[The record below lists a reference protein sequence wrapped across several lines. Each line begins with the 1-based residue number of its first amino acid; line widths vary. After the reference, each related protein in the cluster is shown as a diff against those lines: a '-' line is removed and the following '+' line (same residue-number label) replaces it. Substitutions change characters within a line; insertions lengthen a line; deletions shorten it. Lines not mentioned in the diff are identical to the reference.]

1 MRKGIMNRYFFFAI
15 VSLSLVGIVS
25 PQSALG
31 DEQAAIE
38 NIRKHGGTVRSVAA
52 NDSSKE
58 IDFHLSGKDL
68 TDSQLADVADVDNV
82 IWLNLKDTK
91 ITDAG
96 LKHLKGLN
104 ELRKL
109 HLERTAVT
117 DAGLEYLAGLA
128 SLEYL
133 NLYGTK
139 VTDAGLDKLMQLK
152 NLKQLFLWESE
163 ATEAGAERL
172 KQAIPDLVVN
182 LGAELK
188 PVKIEPVDD
197 EDGGEAPKETLG
209 EAQFV
214 RVRHVG
220 EDKILS
226 LAEVSIIEKDS
237 GKKLQSAGKASQSSA
252 EYGGD
257 ADRAVDGNNE
267 QAFGENSVT
276 HTQVENYPWW
286 QLDLGKPA
294 MVGKIKIWNRS
305 DCCGDRLE
313 GAVVELLDADRN
325 VVWSEVITEAKD
337 GSVHEF
343 IKQPAES

>member
-1 MRKGIMNRYFFFAI
+1 MSRNTFFAVI
-15 VSLSLVGIVS
+15 FSSLVLTGLPQIVV
-25 PQSALG
+25 G
-31 DEQAAIE
+31 NDDTAIE
-38 NIRKHGGTVRSVAA
+38 NIKKNGGTVRSVAA

-68 TDSQLADVADVDNV
+68 TDEQLADVVQVNDV

-96 LKHLKGLN
+96 LKTLANLKSLK
-104 ELRKL
+104 KL

-117 DAGLEYLAGLA
+117 DEGLSEISGL
-128 SLEYL
+128 SNLEYL

-139 VTDAGLDKLMQLK
+139 VTDAGLEKLANLK
-152 NLKQLFLWESE
+152 NLKQLYLWESA

-172 KQAIPDLVVN
+172 KQAIPGLVVN
-182 LGAELK
+182 LGAELQ
-188 PVKIEPVDD
+188 PVKIEPV
-197 EDGGEAPKETLG
+197 EDKVQEGEAPKENLG

-220 EDKILS
+220 ENKILA
-226 LAEVSIIEKDS
+226 LAEVAVIEKDS
-237 GKKLQSAGKASQSSA
+237 GKKLHTKGKASQSSE
-252 EYGGD
+252 EYGGE
-257 ADRAVDGNNE
+257 ASRAVDGKSE
-267 QAFGENSVT
+267 QAFGEDTVT
-276 HTQVENYPWW
+276 HTKSENYPWW
-286 QLDLGKPA
+286 QLDLGQPA

-313 GAVVELLDADRN
+313 GAVVELLDANRN
-325 VVWSEVITEAKD
+325 VVWSEVISKAED

-343 IKQPAES
+343 MKKPADS

>member
-1 MRKGIMNRYFFFAI
+1 MNRYFFFAI
-15 VSLSLVGIVS
+15 ISFSLVGIAS

-31 DEQAAIE
+31 DEQTAIS
-38 NIRKHGGTVRSVAA
+38 NVRKHGGTVRSVAA
-52 NDSSKE
+52 DDNSKE

-68 TDSQLADVADVDNV
+68 TDSQLADVAEVDDV

-96 LKHLKGLN
+96 LKHLKGLKK
-104 ELRKL
+104 LQKL

-117 DAGLEYLAGLA
+117 DAGLEYLAELA
-128 SLEYL
+128 NLEYL

-139 VTDAGLDKLMQLK
+139 VTDAGLDKLMPLK

-163 ATEAGAERL
+163 ATELGAERL
-172 KQAIPDLVVN
+172 KQSIPNLVIN

-197 EDGGEAPKETLG
+197 EDSGDAPKETLG

-220 EDKILS
+220 ENKILS

-237 GKKLQSAGKASQSSA
+237 GKKIQPAGKASQSSA
-252 EYGGD
+252 EYGAE

-286 QLDLGKPA
+286 QLDLGKTA

-343 IKQPAES
+343 VKQPAES